1 MHDYL
6 RLLRPKQWIKNV
18 FVFPPL
24 IFSIHFLNISDI
36 QKALLAFVAFCLASS
51 CVYIMNDIFDRE
63 ADAKHPVKK
72 NRPLASG
79 AVSLHNALFI
89 IFVLLFLSALIILQI
104 PQIVYPLLGYVILNI
119 FYNLSL
125 KHIPI
130 VDIFSIAVGFVL
142 RVVVGTVAIAVPSS
156 DWMLLTVMALA
167 LFLASVK
174 RRQELVN
181 QGVAMRKSLS
191 GYNVAF
197 LDKCIVMFA
206 LSSFIFYTLYVA
218 LKNPVLIYTPIVV
231 LFCLLRYM
239 LIINDGKGEDPSE
252 DLFKDKLILLGGI
265 FWSILVIIGMT
276 QNQ

>member
-1 MHDYL
+1 MYEYIKII
-6 RLLRPKQWIKNV
+6 RLKQWLKNV

-24 IFSIHFLNISDI
+24 IFSMHFLDIPDI
-36 QKALLAFVAFCLASS
+36 QKSLLAFVAFCLVSS

-72 NRPLASG
+72 HRPIASG
-79 AVSLHNALFI
+79 TLSLQNAFI
-89 IFVLLFLSALIILQI
+89 LLVGFVFLLIFFVFQI
-104 PQIVYPLLGYVILNI
+104 PSIIYPLLAYVVLNI
-119 FYNLSL
+119 FYNLYL
-125 KHIPI
+125 KNIPI
-130 VDIFSIAVGFVL
+130 LDIFSIAIGFVL
-142 RVVVGTVAIAVPSS
+142 RVVTGAIAIDVPSS

-181 QGVAMRKSLS
+181 QGAEMRKSLK
-191 GYNVAF
+191 GYNVEF

-218 LKNPVLIYTPIVV
+218 LKNPVLIYTPVVV

-252 DLFKDKLILLGGI
+252 DLLKDKLILLGGI
-265 FWSILVIIGMT
+265 FWGILVIIGMI
-276 QNQ
+276 QHQ